1 MSKKNKE
8 RLPHQ
13 TTAVGVKESVG
24 DHIFNIINTIVML
37 IVCLV
42 ILYPLWYVIVASFTD
57 PSITNS
63 GAFLIWPIDFYM
75 GGYEEA
81 FDYPLLWSGYWNNI
95 VYTVVGVVVSLVCT
109 IPCAYS
115 LSRYDMAGRRPLMFL
130 FTFTMFFSGG
140 MVPLYLTIQDL
151 ELYNTLWALVLPMA
165 VSVYNLIVC
174 RSFFESSLP
183 IELLEAAKLDGCSDF
198 GFFFK
203 IAIPLSSTIIAVMVL
218 FYATAMWNVYFNAI
232 MFLRDESKM
241 PLQVVLRNLVLANQV
256 SSTSSGAELA
266 ERSRLAN
273 QLKYVVVT
281 LAAFPLIIV
290 YPFVQKYF
298 AKGVMIGAVKG

>member
-1 MSKKNKE
+1 
-8 RLPHQ
+8 
-13 TTAVGVKESVG
+13 
-24 DHIFNIINTIVML
+24 
-37 IVCLV
+37 
-42 ILYPLWYVIVASFTD
+42 
-57 PSITNS
+57 
-63 GAFLIWPIDFYM
+63 M

-174 RSFFESSLP
+174 RSFFLML
-183 IELLEAAKLDGCSDF
+183 IL
-198 GFFFK
+198 
-203 IAIPLSSTIIAVMVL
+203 AIGQIMGLGYEKAFLMQTGTNTTVSEIINTYTYKVGLQGAQYS
-218 FYATAMWNVYFNAI
+218 FATAVGLFN
-232 MFLRDESKM
+232 S
-241 PLQVVLRNLVLANQV
+241 VVNFIILVLANFV
-256 SSTSSGAELA
+256 SKKTADVSI
-266 ERSRLAN
+266 
-273 QLKYVVVT
+273 
-281 LAAFPLIIV
+281 F
-290 YPFVQKYF
+290 
-298 AKGVMIGAVKG
+298 

>member
-1 MSKKNKE
+1 MRKKSNHIQ
-8 RLPHQ
+8 LPLSDKIFR
-13 TTAVGVKESVG
+13 AVA
-24 DHIFNIINTIVML
+24 
-37 IVCLV
+37 LV
-42 ILYPLWYVIVASFTD
+42 ILAFIMAIIIYPIWFVLVASFTN
-57 PSITNS
+57 PLEIYQN
-63 GAFLIWPIDFYM
+63 AFLFWPKEFNFESYKLVFKDQDFIT
-75 GGYEEA
+75 G
-81 FDYPLLWSGYWNNI
+81 FVNSI
-95 VYTVVGVVVSLVCT
+95 FYTVVGTTLNVVMNICGAYPLSKRNFKGKSFFT
-109 IPCAYS
+109 I
-115 LSRYDMAGRRPLMFL
+115 M

-151 ELYNTLWALVLPMA
+151 GLYNTLWALVLPMA

-232 MFLRDESKM
+232 MYLRDESKM
-241 PLQVVLRNLVLANQV
+241 PLQVILRNLVLANQV
-256 SSTSSGAELA
+256 NIGSSGAELA
-266 ERSRLAN
+266 DRTALAN

>member
-151 ELYNTLWALVLPMA
+151 ELYNTLWALVLP
-165 VSVYNLIVC
+165 
-174 RSFFESSLP
+174 
-183 IELLEAAKLDGCSDF
+183 
-198 GFFFK
+198 
-203 IAIPLSSTIIAVMVL
+203 IAV
-218 FYATAMWNVYFNAI
+218 
-232 MFLRDESKM
+232 
-241 PLQVVLRNLVLANQV
+241 
-256 SSTSSGAELA
+256 
-266 ERSRLAN
+266 
-273 QLKYVVVT
+273 
-281 LAAFPLIIV
+281 
-290 YPFVQKYF
+290 
-298 AKGVMIGAVKG
+298 